1 MNKLRVGIVV
11 FEEFNPTDGGA
22 YSYQELLLKSIN
34 EFQFHP
40 KIEIVNIIFYKNR
53 KNEVSEFKKESIYI
67 KRGVG
72 GSLRDSVKHST
83 IKYLNLQITRRNPL
97 VNFLS
102 AYVLKKRNLKAEEIL
117 RENKIDLI
125 YYLRTEWEVLNYP
138 FIATHWDNCHKSIPP
153 FPEVALDGMYEKRER
168 YHLYT
173 LNKALAILCESNAGA
188 AEVRRL
194 NCYDETKIKVLPIF
208 AGDVINKKFTPEE
221 QQKTLLKY
229 KLEKEKFF
237 LYPAQF
243 WAHKNHYNLILAFNK
258 FIKENSDDK
267 LKLVLCGSDKGNLA
281 YIKEV
286 ITFLSLNDRV
296 LVPGFISVEELN
308 HLYTNALALTMST
321 FLGPTN
327 MPLIEAAHLI
337 CPVLCSNLSGH
348 KEILGDNAIYFSPA
362 DADSIKDAMNKILD
376 ESLRKKLKASAFIHI
391 QQSHFNV
398 TKALKILNE
407 IFCEI
412 IPIRKTWG
420 H

>member
-1 MNKLRVGIVV
+1 MV

-34 EFQFHP
+34 EYRFHP
-40 KIEIVNIIFYKNR
+40 DIEVVNIIFYKSRR
-53 KNEVSEFKKESIYI
+53 KEIFDFKKEAIYI

-72 GSLRDSVKHST
+72 GSLRDSVKHSAT
-83 IKYLNLQITRRNPL
+83 KYLNLQITRRNPL

-102 AYVLKKRNLKAEEIL
+102 AYVLKKRNRKAEEIL
-117 RENKIDLI
+117 RRNKIDLI

-168 YHLYT
+168 YHIYT
-173 LNKALAILCESNAGA
+173 LNKALAILCESYAGA

-194 NCYDETKIKVLPIF
+194 NCYDDSKIKVLPIF
-208 AGDVINKKFTPEE
+208 AGDVINKKFTREE
-221 QQKTLLKY
+221 QEKTLLKY
-229 KLEKEKFF
+229 QLEHEKFF

-258 FIKENSDDK
+258 FIKENEDDK
-267 LKLVLCGSDKGNLA
+267 LKLVLCGSDKGNCT

-286 ITFLSLNDRV
+286 INSLSLNERV

-308 HLYTNALALTMST
+308 QLYSNALALTMST

-327 MPLIEAAHLI
+327 MPLIEAAHLK
-337 CPVLCSNLSGH
+337 CPVLCSNLEGH
-348 KEILGDNAIYFSPA
+348 KEILGENAIYFSPA
-362 DADSIKDAMNKILD
+362 SADSIKDAMIQIYD
-376 ESLRKKLKASAFIHI
+376 VSLREKLKASAFDHI
-391 QQSHFNV
+391 QRSHFNV
-398 TKALKILNE
+398 ANALQILDE
-407 IFCEI
+407 VFCEI
-412 IPIRKTWG
+412 VPIRKTWG